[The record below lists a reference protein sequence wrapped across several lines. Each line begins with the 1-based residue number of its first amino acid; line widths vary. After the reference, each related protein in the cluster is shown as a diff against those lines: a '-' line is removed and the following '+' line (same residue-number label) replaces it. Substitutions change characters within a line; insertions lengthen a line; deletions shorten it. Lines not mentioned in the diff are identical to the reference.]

1 MKKQQ
6 YEDERIQEWV
16 RYLGKK
22 IRKQGWDRQTA
33 RMLGKSSDEELLSR
47 LQDTDVFDEDLYY
60 PFTTLEDWDSF
71 IDYYYEQEEKTATAR
86 IIRDVERGSGDRI
99 PTENSNGAWQVF
111 RRSLVDKKE
120 IPGSSI
126 LQMER
131 SAQEV
136 LNQLEDGNRKDA
148 NGEYIRGPVR
158 GLVMGNV
165 QSGKTANME
174 ALMSMAAE
182 FGWNVFIIL
191 TGTIENLRLQT
202 EERMKA
208 DLPSRGLGWQFLHNL
223 SFRGAGAPSNL
234 KLRPGDTDRYVI
246 TCLKNSSRLKTLLSW
261 LNHDRSRKEQMRVL
275 VIDDES
281 DQASLNTKK
290 MDMLDGMTADEA
302 EAAEVE
308 RTRINQEIMAIV
320 NGNIR
325 ADSKETA
332 PYQAMNYVCYT
343 ATPYGNFLNESLE
356 NSLYPSDFIKVL
368 PLADTYFGPQQ
379 IFGDPVNGTSDGLR
393 IINEIPDEESGA
405 DEAHDDVKKLEAI
418 YDAWLDRAPTMP
430 DLPQSLK
437 EAIAWFC
444 ICVAI
449 RRVEAAQDH
458 DTKVRPLSMMIHHSM
473 KTDYHISIA
482 RAVRQWYE
490 RITDDDFMAL
500 CQAVYDE
507 QTQRFSRDTFCRSWP
522 DYGQDCGI
530 NLRENPDELR
540 DYPPFDDLRG
550 KLEDLHQISM
560 THITIGDRL
569 KFPRGLIL
577 CVDNSRNVP
586 VIEAEGDG
594 QQEVR
599 LLYPAGGDECPT
611 PVPAFLVVGGNTLAR
626 GLTLK
631 GLVSTYFSRHVTQAD
646 TLMQMGRWFGYRR
659 GYELLP
665 RIWMTRSAESS
676 FEAMTEIDIRLR
688 DDIRYRYLSV
698 SPREYGPVIRT
709 MPGLSLT
716 AKNKM
721 QNAENA
727 EMSFAGAHLQ
737 TVEFENIQSRLANNI
752 QVAEAFL
759 AGLGEPVAG
768 LTTSRSRVWT
778 GVPFAVIRH
787 QLFDPSYYKLTRQAS
802 TEVFCDWFDQVAEQ
816 FDDWEVILYGRDT
829 AKLPP
834 DKTWHGVGKI
844 NRSRRLSGVREP
856 DSQNLSIGILS
867 DPNVWM
873 ADLAPAFLRT
883 VSDADRVALEAGKK
897 AAQNSR
903 AAQDMREVQQRL
915 REKAGKKNTPR
926 LVMYCIDKDSQYH
939 GKTEPGK
946 KASRCRLA
954 VSEDLIGLE
963 LLVPGQT
970 GNRRYV
976 ASVSVK
982 MKN

>member
-1 MKKQQ
+1 MKQQ
-6 YEDERIQEWV
+6 YEDERIQEWI
-16 RYLGKK
+16 RYLNKK
-22 IRKQGWDRQTA
+22 IGKYSWDRKTA
-33 RMLGKSSDEELLSR
+33 RLLGKSSEDELMRR
-47 LQDTDVFDEDLYY
+47 LQNTEVFDEDMFY
-60 PFTTLEDWDSF
+60 PFASLDDWDDF

-99 PTENSNGAWQVF
+99 PTQRASGAWQVF
-111 RRSLVDKKE
+111 RQSLMDKKE
-120 IPGSSI
+120 IPQSSI

-131 SAQEV
+131 SAQEI
-136 LNQLEDGNRKDA
+136 LNLLEDGNRKDG
-148 NGEYIRGPVR
+148 NGEYIHGPVW

-174 ALMSMAAE
+174 ALMSMTAE
-182 FGWNVFIIL
+182 FGWNVYIIL
-191 TGTIENLRLQT
+191 TGTIENLRVQT

-208 DLPSRGLGWQFLHNL
+208 DLPSRGLGWQFLHTL
-223 SFRGAGAPSNL
+223 HFRGADAPSNL
-234 KLRPGDTDRYVI
+234 KLRPGDSDRYVI
-246 TCLKNSSRLKTLLSW
+246 TCLKNSSRLKTLLRW
-261 LNHDRSRKEQMRVL
+261 LNYDKSRKKQMQVL

-302 EAAEVE
+302 EAAAVE

-320 NGNIR
+320 NGNTR
-325 ADSKETA
+325 VDSKEKV
-332 PYQAMNYVCYT
+332 PYKAMNYVCYT
-343 ATPYGNFLNESLE
+343 ATPYGNFLNESSGD
-356 NSLYPSDFIKVL
+356 SLYPSDFIKVL

-393 IINEIPDEESGA
+393 IINEIPDAESGA
-405 DEAHDDVKKLEAI
+405 DEEHNDVKKLEDI
-418 YDAWLDRAPTMP
+418 HDAWLDRAPTLP

-449 RRVEAAQDH
+449 RRVEAEQDGNR
-458 DTKVRPLSMMIHHSM
+458 KIKPLSMMIHHSM

-482 RAVRQWYE
+482 KAVRQWYE
-490 RITDDDFMAL
+490 RIPDDDFMAL
-500 CQAVYDE
+500 CREVYDY

-522 DYGQDCGI
+522 DYGRDCGFD
-530 NLRENPDELR
+530 LREDPGDIR

-550 KLEDLHQISM
+550 ELAALHQISM
-560 THITIGDRL
+560 THITIGDQL

-599 LLYPAGGDECPT
+599 LLYPRQGDDCPT

-665 RIWMTRSAESS
+665 RIWMTRSAVSS

-721 QNAENA
+721 QNAEDA

-737 TVEFENIQSRLANNI
+737 TVEFENIQSQLANNI
-752 QVAEAFL
+752 RVAEAFL
-759 AGLGEPVAG
+759 AELGEPAAG
-768 LTTSRSRVWT
+768 LTTSHSRVWT
-778 GVPFAVIRH
+778 DVPFAAIRH
-787 QLFDPSYYKLTRQAS
+787 KLFEPSYYKLTRQAS
-802 TEVFCDWFDQVAEQ
+802 TGVFCDWFDQVAGQ

-844 NRSRRLSGVREP
+844 SRSRRLSGVREP
-856 DSQNLSIGILS
+856 DSQNLSIGTLS

-873 ADLAPAFLRT
+873 ADLSPDFLQT
-883 VSDADRVALEAGKK
+883 VSDEDKAALEAGKK
-897 AAQNSR
+897 AAKNSD
-903 AAQDMREVQQRL
+903 AAQSMREAQQRI
-915 REKAGKKNTPR
+915 REKAGKKKTPR
-926 LVMYCIDKDSQYH
+926 LVIYCIDKNSQYN
-939 GKTEPGK
+939 GKTDPDK

-970 GNRRYV
+970 GNRQYV
-976 ASVSVK
+976 AAVSVK
-982 MKN
+982 IQN